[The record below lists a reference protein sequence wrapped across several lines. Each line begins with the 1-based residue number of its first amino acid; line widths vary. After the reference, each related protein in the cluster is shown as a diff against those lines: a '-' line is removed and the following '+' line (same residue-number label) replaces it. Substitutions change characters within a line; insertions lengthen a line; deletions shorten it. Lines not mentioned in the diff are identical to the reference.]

1 MPRMSPFPRNRLLI
15 NVNYTAFLAQ
25 LFPSISFNFIPLH
38 RLGRSCFMKLFL
50 QSPEFLMFQNPVLT
64 TTGRGACVCRLTK
77 QIISTFFFL
86 FITPR
91 KLKLYEMHKVPN
103 SRLPRAFSELSAYR
117 TTCVCESSSNY
128 TALQLWI
135 VTQTHIGT
143 FNMLRF
149 RIYWRISIES
159 NGVFVCSQT
168 DR

>member
-1 MPRMSPFPRNRLLI
+1 MSITRRSWLNCFPPS
-15 NVNYTAFLAQ
+15 V
-25 LFPSISFNFIPLH
+25 SISSLDTALGDRDLYETFLSVAGIFNVPEP
-38 RLGRSCFMKLFL
+38 CFDNNRQRCMCLPPNQTNHL
-50 QSPEFLMFQNPVLT
+50 Y
-64 TTGRGACVCRLTK
+64 
-77 QIISTFFFL
+77 FFFL